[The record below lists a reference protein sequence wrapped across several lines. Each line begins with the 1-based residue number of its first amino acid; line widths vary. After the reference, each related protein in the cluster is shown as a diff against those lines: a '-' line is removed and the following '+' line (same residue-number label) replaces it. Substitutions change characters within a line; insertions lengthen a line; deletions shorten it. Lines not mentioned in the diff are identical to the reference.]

1 MTSLEVKFTEW
12 EWEEEL
18 HVFTLEDVGLGKTF
32 VGSSIFITFLLSALI
47 INVVGLGI
55 STIVFIIEK
64 LIDEMRKKRK

>member
-1 MTSLEVKFTEW
+1 MTSLEIKFKEW

-32 VGSSIFITFLLSALI
+32 VESNQFITFLLSALM

>member
-1 MTSLEVKFTEW
+1 MTSLEVTFDEW

-18 HVFTLEDVGLGKTF
+18 HVFTLEDVGFGKTF
-32 VGSSIFITFLLSALI
+32 AESSQFITFLLSALI

-64 LIDEMRKKRK
+64 LIDKIKE

>member
-1 MTSLEVKFTEW
+1 MTSLEVKFEEW

-32 VGSSIFITFLLSALI
+32 VESNQFITFLLSALM